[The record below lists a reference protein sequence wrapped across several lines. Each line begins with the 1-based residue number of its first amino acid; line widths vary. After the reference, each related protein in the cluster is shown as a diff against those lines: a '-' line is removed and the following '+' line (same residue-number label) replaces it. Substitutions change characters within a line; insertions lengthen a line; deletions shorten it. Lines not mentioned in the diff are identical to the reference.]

1 MRWEERREVVLGV
14 LALLFLGAYA
24 WPILDPGLDPGWERA
39 CRLTQVVVWVA
50 FGADFALRVAAA
62 PARARWVRGHLLEL
76 ALLVLPVLRPLRLLV
91 LLTLLRAIN
100 RGGAVSL
107 RGRVGVYV
115 GAGSVLVGLVAAL
128 SVLEAE
134 RGAPGAT
141 ITGFGDAVWWACT
154 TMTTVGYGDTY
165 PVTPLGRTIGVGLMV
180 AGVAL
185 LGAVTATAAAWLVQ
199 AVAEEEAEEAAEE
212 AAQEAA
218 EEAAQ
223 VAAVGAR
230 DPGAE
235 LLREVRALRAEVA
248 ALRGRPD
255 PGRDGNLQQ

>member
-1 MRWEERREVVLGV
+1 
-14 LALLFLGAYA
+14 
-24 WPILDPGLDPGWERA
+24 
-39 CRLTQVVVWVA
+39 
-50 FGADFALRVAAA
+50 
-62 PARARWVRGHLLEL
+62 VRGHLLEL
-76 ALLVLPVLRPLRLLV
+76 ALLVLPVLRPLRLLL

-100 RGGAVSL
+100 RGGAVGL

-115 GAGSVLVGLVAAL
+115 GGGSVLVGLVAAL

-165 PVTPLGRTIGVGLMV
+165 PVTTLGRTIGVGLMV
-180 AGVAL
+180 SGVAL

-199 AVAEEEAEEAAEE
+199 AVAEEAQDDARSAGDEA
-212 AAQEAA
+212 
-218 EEAAQ
+218 
-223 VAAVGAR
+223 
-230 DPGAE
+230 PGDE

-248 ALRGRPD
+248 ALRGRPGPD
-255 PGRDGNLQQ
+255 RGGSLQQ

>member
-1 MRWEERREVVLGV
+1 MRWEERREVVLGA

-24 WPILDPGLDPGWERA
+24 WPILDPGLDPGWVSA
-39 CRLTQVVVWVA
+39 CRVTQLVVWVA

-62 PARARWVRGHLLEL
+62 PARGRWVRGHLLEL
-76 ALLVLPVLRPLRLLV
+76 ALLVLPVLRPLRLLL

-115 GAGSVLVGLVAAL
+115 GAGSVLIGLVAAL

-134 RGAPGAT
+134 RGAPGST

-154 TMTTVGYGDTY
+154 TMTTIGYGDTY
-165 PVTPLGRTIGVGLMV
+165 PVTALGRTIGVGLMV

-185 LGAVTATAAAWLVQ
+185 LGAVTATAASWLVQ
-199 AVAEEEAEEAAEE
+199 AVAEEEAEGAAEHASGE
-212 AAQEAA
+212 TA
-218 EEAAQ
+218 E
-223 VAAVGAR
+223 
-230 DPGAE
+230 E

-248 ALRGRPD
+248 ALRGRPG
-255 PGRDGNLQQ
+255 PTEVGACRDDAPVAGPAR